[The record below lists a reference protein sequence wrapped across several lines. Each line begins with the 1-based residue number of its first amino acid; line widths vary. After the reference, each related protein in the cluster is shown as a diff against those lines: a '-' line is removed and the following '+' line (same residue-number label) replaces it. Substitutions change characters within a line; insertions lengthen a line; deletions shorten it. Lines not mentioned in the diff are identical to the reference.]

1 MQPLD
6 LGEGVISEDDSISD
20 SSNGFSAS
28 DSNKSDSE
36 VEIAEGDKGKDLA
49 KAANDALSYG
59 AFTAYAG
66 SRLRF
71 KQNRIWLLEHQIWRN
86 LHQNRSILYLSWS
99 VFY

>member
-49 KAANDALSYG
+49 KAANDALKDIGKIGIAKVLTNKY
-59 AFTAYAG
+59 
-66 SRLRF
+66 
-71 KQNRIWLLEHQIWRN
+71 
-86 LHQNRSILYLSWS
+86 
-99 VFY
+99 